1 VDKEDAGTWVTRLA
15 EQVVCEVFAQMAG
28 VSLRRQRDGQ
38 PSAAEMD
45 MVYGQV
51 WGDCSMRVQ
60 LCAQPRTFYR
70 LAQGIL
76 GVEPGG
82 QEEVRECAVECFN
95 VLCGRFVSE
104 IFRMTESKARFDPPK
119 YRAYRDGLE
128 AAADEPLKTLYFAT
142 ENGEWAEFSWSRN
155 AMDELLRRSGLQ

>member
-1 VDKEDAGTWVTRLA
+1 VDKEGIDAWVTRLA
-15 EQVVCEVFAQMAG
+15 EQVVCEVFEQMAG
-28 VSLRRQRDGQ
+28 VPLRCRRDGRS
-38 PSAAEMD
+38 SAAEMD

-76 GVEPGG
+76 GGEPGG
-82 QEEVRECAVECFN
+82 QEEVRECAAECFN

-104 IFRMTESKARFDPPK
+104 IFRVTEVKARIDPPK

-128 AAADEPLKTLYFAT
+128 TVADEPLKTLYFAT
-142 ENGEWAEFSWSRN
+142 DNGEWAEFSWSQN
-155 AMDELLRRSGLQ
+155 SMDELLRRSGLQ